1 MQKQLLI
8 AIASVVFLASC
19 GGGGSST
26 TRDSSQDP
34 QFADLSGNWSITATS
49 QFAPPPGLILGGS
62 FSQDLGAVSGII
74 RMLSYSCYNPLQT
87 AFTISGTLTTNEN
100 VNLTASA
107 PDGGKISISG
117 TATPDGS
124 SITGTYSISGGCADG
139 DKGSV
144 QATRIPP
151 ITGTYTGAFT
161 SSSDGSKFQVIANL
175 SQGTGSGKQFG
186 EVLTGSTEISGKA
199 QITGSPCFTTATTDQ
214 GMVLG
219 PFIYAEFTGPNGNL
233 VVQGAVSNDG
243 RQIKAGYFVDTG
255 NCAGDQGQG
264 TLSR

>member
-1 MQKQLLI
+1 MRKRALWVV
-8 AIASVVFLASC
+8 AAAVFLLSC

-26 TRDSSQDP
+26 TRDPSQDP
-34 QFADLSGNWSITATS
+34 QFANLSGNWSVTVTS
-49 QFAPPPGLILGGS
+49 QSAPPPGLILGGS
-62 FSQDLGAVSGII
+62 FSQKSGAISGII
-74 RMLSYSCYNPLQT
+74 RMLSYSCYNPIQT
-87 AFTISGTLTTNEN
+87 AFALSGSLTTNDN

-117 TATPDGS
+117 TTTTDGS
-124 SITGTYSISGGCADG
+124 SITGSYSISGGCADG

-161 SSSDGSKFQVIANL
+161 SSNDGSQFQVSANL

-186 EVLTGSTEISGKA
+186 EVLTGSTEISGNA
-199 QITGSPCFTTATTDQ
+199 QITGSPCFTTATTDE

-219 PFIYAEFTGPNGNL
+219 PFFYAEFTGPNGNI
-233 VVQGAVSNDG
+233 VVLGSVSNDG
-243 RQIKAGYFVDTG
+243 RQIKAAYFVDGG
-255 NCAGDQGQG
+255 NCAGDQGEG
-264 TLSR
+264 ILSR